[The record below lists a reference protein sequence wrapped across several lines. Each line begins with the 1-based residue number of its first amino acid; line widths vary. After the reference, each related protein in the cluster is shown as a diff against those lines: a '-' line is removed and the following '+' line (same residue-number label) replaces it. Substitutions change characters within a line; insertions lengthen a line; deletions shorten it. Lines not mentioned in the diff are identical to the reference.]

1 MIIYLKQCGAK
12 LKNRGKNFLQ
22 EGCKRSSLQPHFDVL
37 HVSIRRQQCRV
48 SQHVTEAARQGRLGF
63 WVGRTGDVATSTSNH
78 IAQMSLRVSRL
89 FFVRPR
95 FSIPDAATAMA
106 GGDRSKKDAPVTSPG
121 RPDVPTTCRPR
132 PPPLQSPPGHPT
144 PRCPWPPP
152 CAATWTHVT
161 LRGCPTPRC
170 PRSRPSVASGLTAPA
185 AMKMRFEG
193 CTKETRRPSCNQ
205 AEGGEPSTKAICAMY

>member
-12 LKNRGKNFLQ
+12 LKNRVKNFLQ

-106 GGDRSKKDAPVTSPG
+106 GGDHSKKDAPATGYNVVVVEEAGGSQEGAAAKPM
-121 RPDVPTTCRPR
+121 VPSSHLMSSSSNLKMCSFLLCLHCME
-132 PPPLQSPPGHPT
+132 LQLSF
-144 PRCPWPPP
+144 
-152 CAATWTHVT
+152 
-161 LRGCPTPRC
+161 LILYM
-170 PRSRPSVASGLTAPA
+170 SVIHIH
-185 AMKMRFEG
+185 
-193 CTKETRRPSCNQ
+193 N
-205 AEGGEPSTKAICAMY
+205 